1 MNMMNSENTGAELSS
16 KKAPVGLHGIL
27 KSDPL
32 TYIKQKGFT
41 LIELMVVVVIAT
53 ILIAIAV
60 PIYHH
65 IEMRSHR
72 SEAMTALE
80 HLSAQEEAY
89 YTRYNQY
96 APTLT
101 YLGYTES
108 AMYPTPNNYYAV
120 SISHA
125 DSDDY
130 LLVAQPQGSQT
141 QDQCGTFTL
150 NSQGVKGVTG
160 NSGSTTASSCWK

>member
-1 MNMMNSENTGAELSS
+1 MTSSENAAA
-16 KKAPVGLHGIL
+16 KARAKVHSAGGDRLL
-27 KSDPL
+27 KSHSR
-32 TYIKQKGFT
+32 TVWRNTGFT

-60 PIYHH
+60 PIYHR
-65 IEMRSHR
+65 IELRSHR

-80 HLSAQEEAY
+80 HLSAQEEAF

-101 YLGYTES
+101 YLGYTEP
-108 AMYPTPNNYYAV
+108 AMAPTPNNFYAV
-120 SISHA
+120 SISYA
-125 DSDDY
+125 DNETY
-130 LLVAQPQGSQT
+130 LLIAQPQGSQT

-150 NSQGVKGVTG
+150 NSQGVKNVTG
-160 NSGSTTASSCWK
+160 NSGGSTASSCWK